1 MLQALK
7 KRLSIFPI
15 QIGKSAIALLSL
27 VLVTSL
33 QVMPANASIL
43 QPTIAIGLKH
53 QVEGAVEQG
62 AGKVQQQVGQTTA
75 QAEGLARE
83 AKGKA
88 KRDIGRV
95 ESAAESLGNSA
106 EDMAKDSRN
115 SLNDIGDKV
124 DETTNGIAESIKDFF
139 D

>member
-1 MLQALK
+1 MLESLK
-7 KRLSIFPI
+7 KWLSIFRI
-15 QIGKSAIALLSL
+15 QIRKSAIAVLGL
-27 VLVTSL
+27 VLITSL
-33 QVMPANASIL
+33 QVAPANALIL
-43 QPTIAIGLKH
+43 QPTVAIGLKH
-53 QVEGAVEQG
+53 QVEGAVDQG
-62 AGKVQQQVGQTTA
+62 VGKVQQKVGQTTA

-124 DETTNGIAESIKDFF
+124 DETANGIAESIKDFF